1 MRVSGVVVSGAG
13 DRMSRTAPLRAGLTD
28 ARVGRGRSI
37 LHTRAHS
44 ASTETAESCG
54 TAMSVAGT
62 VPLPC
67 AQTPLTAHGSPTTAY
82 DAYQKILSF
91 QQKPAPAPQRP
102 WSPMCNT
109 DDKHTHQISPTTPR
123 AEIGPIQLDQLDV
136 EARTTSSRAK
146 ATCHAPRNRR
156 RAADPRS
163 TTDLDTSYDRSR
175 AGTGPI
181 STRSTTDLDA
191 ELDRSRCGCQ
201 AAYVIPRRRPSHSIW
216 SAIATDHVA
225 QVCLPA

>member
-1 MRVSGVVVSGAG
+1 MGWMAVGVALPASSWLLSAG
-13 DRMSRTAPLRAGLTD
+13 GGGCCTFACIRRRWEPRN
-28 ARVGRGRSI
+28 
-37 LHTRAHS
+37 H
-44 ASTETAESCG
+44 AEQQR
-54 TAMSVAGT
+54 SVAGT

-67 AQTPLTAHGSPTTAY
+67 AQTPLTAHGSLIPAY

-175 AGTGPI
+175 GGIRPI
-181 STRSTTDLDA
+181 SVRRWTDLGEGVRGA
-191 ELDRSRCGCQ
+191 GQ
-201 AAYVIPRRRPSHSIW
+201 GRPGPGPVGAGQWLSGASG
-216 SAIATDHVA
+216 
-225 QVCLPA
+225 LL